1 MNPFRVL
8 KHVQGDYRKYV
19 ESFSLI
25 RSEDVR
31 DAVREA
37 INNDELLWREPYVQI
52 TKNFKPA
59 GNLGNLIPAVLH
71 PDCKKVFYR
80 DENNPASGLIDLH
93 QHQHL
98 SIMAAAAKKNYLV
111 STGTSSGK
119 SFCFFIP
126 IVDQCLRLKGT
137 KGVKAIVVY
146 PMNALANSQYWNMAA
161 RLHGTGLRIGKYTGQ
176 TQRTDNEAAET
187 YRKINGRDEPF
198 DSEVLS
204 REEMVANPPDILITN
219 YKMLEYMLVRPI
231 DRQMLNPEYADALQ
245 FIVLDEAH
253 TYEGR
258 RGADVAMLIRRVKRR
273 MKARGR
279 VRCVATSA
287 TLVKTND
294 PDHEYNEVSTF
305 FQQLFGES
313 IERDAFIKEE
323 EEPLPAVEHFLP
335 VETSGLRSL
344 IENFDPATD
353 SKWALAEGM
362 FGRTLAA
369 HERVP
374 DSLKEML
381 RRSQIYHLVYEA
393 LRERPKQATE
403 LSIELGEALGREPED
418 LKPTVDAFLRLG
430 LIADSSGRQVVPIRL
445 HSFFQSGSKAFRCAR
460 CNHLSLKGESTC
472 PQCAQQGVEGSIM
485 FPLHFCRCCGEEML
499 GMTWDAE
506 GTVFPWDMD
515 NEEARLDDAGYLY
528 RLPNA
533 EAYEDVLGFAE
544 NYGWLLKSG
553 RPGKAHV
560 RKVPLAATLDLSSN
574 TIESGVLDAGESR
587 VIGAVGLYPLAM
599 CPSCG
604 VAWTDGRRRE
614 RNKLNFVSSVGRSSA
629 VNVLTLSLLDAKPDP
644 VKAKALVF
652 ADSRQDAALQAGN
665 MDDWHSHV
673 LFRHLLNKLLPDVEG
688 ADVAT
693 IAETL
698 FEKLLATPGFFA
710 AHLPE
715 VKLEGSAQFKV
726 VTRYL
731 EYCILEDL
739 AATRYYSDVNLEEV
753 GLLKCDYAVLDE
765 AVQDSLSEFPGLSRE
780 QVRDLFRGILDE
792 LRRAKAFNYEAW
804 TNFERFWA
812 RFWGLA
818 GGEARCEPFLIP
830 EDRGRPAMLMTEPT
844 DSDAITSLSIGERS
858 QLFRWAQREFGH
870 GEVVRTAIG
879 CLERATLLTPATVGL
894 GRMAARGYLLNTVHF
909 RLTSNADSEGHR
921 CPKCSRI
928 YWWETLGSCMN
939 GRCKAGLEGLGEHG
953 ERQRYYRDLYSAE
966 GDLPVVVAE
975 DHSQMVSDEKRV
987 EREKH
992 FASQDQALNVLA
1004 CTPTMEL
1011 GIDIGELS
1019 SVMMRNVPPNPSNYI
1034 QRAGRA
1040 GRRGQGALVMT
1051 FCGTTGESSHDRH
1064 FYKHPDQMIAGRI
1077 LIPRFDLR
1085 SDGLLHAHLNALVS
1099 EVAELDVLKDN
1110 ALYFEDNPDRSIKPK
1125 PKESLEA
1132 EFAETLEA
1140 KKSQILSA
1148 MDDLFFADIT
1158 LRLDSKRS
1166 ALESWVDGW
1175 FEDFRNNLNAL
1186 SDEYEQVF
1194 KEVQTLISTGNQDD
1208 GLLKGLRSRLEEIRN
1223 GGKYEVHGRQ
1233 RSSHSPY
1240 RMDQWLANRG
1250 FLPGY
1255 AFGGDYVSIQFPQP
1269 DQDFVR
1275 EPQRALRE
1283 FGPHALCYAH
1293 KRKWQATNY
1302 VPGQSSDKQ
1311 FQRCECG
1318 RVYEVSNVDRPV
1330 CDCGKTLTE
1339 PPIRAQKMPSVRLK
1353 TAPGGRISRWEEIRE
1368 SKAFVMQ
1375 ETADLGA
1382 PETRLRFVHESGL
1395 TVQLSFLPSTR
1406 ITMLNYRSKF
1416 AQGAG
1421 AGSETVPSEQFYKPG
1436 FFLENGKWELRTKA
1450 SPHADDEY
1458 IALYAAAE
1466 HDALLV
1472 EVEGL
1477 SESEAEMVRVT
1488 LRNTL
1493 LQAMA
1498 LTLRQGPQELRAFDL
1513 PTADKTKAMFLVFE
1527 GTSGSAGALQRVVE
1541 GDMFNQVALRA
1552 LEVLHYSELGED
1564 LNPACASACYEC
1576 LLDYFNQREHRY
1588 LDRNQIKNILLWL
1601 KDATAQP
1608 ADLDQWQEWLDSCSG
1623 TGAANEQKFLTM
1635 LRDQG
1640 LPLPSRAHYA
1650 LPESGSRVAEIDFQV
1665 GRVHVLVDGSV
1676 HHSAWVS
1683 DIDAEKRRRLRL
1695 AGYTIHEVRMESIE
1709 ADIAR
1714 LRELL

>member
-1 MNPFRVL
+1 
-8 KHVQGDYRKYV
+8 
-19 ESFSLI
+19 
-25 RSEDVR
+25 
-31 DAVREA
+31 
-37 INNDELLWREPYVQI
+37 
-52 TKNFKPA
+52 
-59 GNLGNLIPAVLH
+59 
-71 PDCKKVFYR
+71 
-80 DENNPASGLIDLH
+80 
-93 QHQHL
+93 
-98 SIMAAAAKKNYLV
+98 
-111 STGTSSGK
+111 
-119 SFCFFIP
+119 
-126 IVDQCLRLKGT
+126 
-137 KGVKAIVVY
+137 
-146 PMNALANSQYWNMAA
+146 
-161 RLHGTGLRIGKYTGQ
+161 
-176 TQRTDNEAAET
+176 
-187 YRKINGRDEPF
+187 
-198 DSEVLS
+198 
-204 REEMVANPPDILITN
+204 
-219 YKMLEYMLVRPI
+219 
-231 DRQMLNPEYADALQ
+231 
-245 FIVLDEAH
+245 
-253 TYEGR
+253 
-258 RGADVAMLIRRVKRR
+258 
-273 MKARGR
+273 
-279 VRCVATSA
+279 
-287 TLVKTND
+287 
-294 PDHEYNEVSTF
+294 
-305 FQQLFGES
+305 
-313 IERDAFIKEE
+313 
-323 EEPLPAVEHFLP
+323 
-335 VETSGLRSL
+335 
-344 IENFDPATD
+344 
-353 SKWALAEGM
+353 
-362 FGRTLAA
+362 
-369 HERVP
+369 
-374 DSLKEML
+374 
-381 RRSQIYHLVYEA
+381 
-393 LRERPKQATE
+393 
-403 LSIELGEALGREPED
+403 
-418 LKPTVDAFLRLG
+418 
-430 LIADSSGRQVVPIRL
+430 
-445 HSFFQSGSKAFRCAR
+445 
-460 CNHLSLKGESTC
+460 
-472 PQCAQQGVEGSIM
+472 M